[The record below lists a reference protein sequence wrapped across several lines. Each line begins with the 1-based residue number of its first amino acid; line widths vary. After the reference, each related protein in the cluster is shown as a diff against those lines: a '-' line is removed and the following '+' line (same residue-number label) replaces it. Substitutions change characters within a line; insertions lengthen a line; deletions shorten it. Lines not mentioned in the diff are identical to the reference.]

1 MESLGLPI
9 SIRLPTIGRVRAVIG
24 ATTLVVAVTAVFLL
38 AVASPAE
45 ANGLTFPVAAGGS
58 GPYEYQVGVGPFSP
72 LRKAMFVAVTL
83 TVEGSPVVDANVT
96 LRASVDGS
104 LTEAGPLDAVNTPI
118 HPWTYEV
125 SFKLPDLAREKV
137 FLTIEVDSRHGP
149 AVIRTEMIVPEV
161 DDSVLMTTETVPID
175 KRSTPAATASG
186 TERDGPQSTVGPTY
200 LGIVLVAGLFGL
212 GLVAWGLARH
222 WRKRS

>member
-1 MESLGLPI
+1 M
-9 SIRLPTIGRVRAVIG
+9 IG
-24 ATTLVVAVTAVFLL
+24 ATTLVVAVAAALLL
-38 AVASPAE
+38 AAPSPAE

-58 GPYEYQVGVGPFSP
+58 GPYEYQVGVGPFTP

-83 TVEGSPVVDANVT
+83 TVDGSPVLDADVT

-104 LTEAGPLDAVNTPI
+104 LTEAGPLDAVNSPI

-137 FLTIEVDSRHGP
+137 FFNIEVNSRHGP
-149 AVIRTEMIVPEV
+149 AVIRAEMIVPEV
-161 DDSVLMTTETVPID
+161 DDSVLMTAETTPID

-186 TERDGPQSTVGPTY
+186 TDRDGPRSTVGPTY
-200 LGIVLVAGLFGL
+200 FGIALVAGLFGL
-212 GLVAWGLARH
+212 GLVVWGLARH
-222 WRKRS
+222 RRKRS